1 MSVEL
6 LLRFLGGILAGATA
20 SQMFA
25 RLLDPNEPPLTAAL
39 LLFAV
44 AAAFFAVGFALTPYV
59 TTVPFFWFRERILQ
73 ASGSDYLVGGLGLII
88 GLVCGVLLQPPLSL
102 LPGGLGNWLP
112 IIASLAL
119 AYLGMTTMIHH
130 KRAVLALFGAARERA
145 QAQFAPGGER
155 VLVDTSAI
163 IDGRI
168 AEVAQTGFL
177 FCTLVVPRFVLA
189 ELQQVADSS
198 DASKRARGRR
208 GLDVLEQLQRHSLA
222 PVEIVDIDPDGA
234 ADVDTKLVRL
244 ARERDWPLLTNDY
257 NLNRVAA
264 LQGIRVL
271 NINELANALKPICIP
286 GDVLQVRLVHEGK
299 DPGQGVGYLVDGTM
313 VVVENGS
320 RQIGEEVAIVVTR
333 AIQTAAGRIIF
344 GRLRERPAAASRA
357 AAEG

>member
-6 LLRFLGGILAGATA
+6 VLRFIGGILAGATA
-20 SQMFA
+20 SQMA
-25 RLLDPNEPPLTAAL
+25 AGLVEPTEPPLRAAL
-39 LLFAV
+39 LLFGV
-44 AAAFFAVGFALTPYV
+44 AAACFAVGFALTPYV

-102 LPGGLGNWLP
+102 LPGGLGTWLP
-112 IIASLAL
+112 ITASLAL

-130 KRAVLALFGAARERA
+130 KRAVLALFGAARDRA
-145 QAQFAPGGER
+145 QAQLGPASER

-177 FCTLVVPRFVLA
+177 FCTLVVPRCVLA
-189 ELQQVADSS
+189 ELQQVADST
-198 DASKRARGRR
+198 DPGKRARGRR
-208 GLDVLEQLQRHSLA
+208 GLDVLEQLQKQSLA
-222 PVEIVDIDPDGA
+222 PVEILDSDLDGA
-234 ADVDTKLVRL
+234 PDVDAKLVRL
-244 ARERDWPLLTNDY
+244 AREHEWALLTNDY
-257 NLNRVAA
+257 HLNRVAG

-271 NINELANALKPICIP
+271 NINQLAIALKPLCVP
-286 GDVLQVRLVHEGK
+286 GDVIQVRLVHEGR
-299 DPGQGVGYLVDGTM
+299 DAGQGVGYLVDGTM

-320 RQIGEEVAIVVTR
+320 RQVGEEVPVVVTR

-344 GRLRERPAAASRA
+344 GRLRERPAAVGRPL
-357 AAEG
+357 AEE

>member
-1 MSVEL
+1 
-6 LLRFLGGILAGATA
+6 
-20 SQMFA
+20 
-25 RLLDPNEPPLTAAL
+25 
-39 LLFAV
+39 
-44 AAAFFAVGFALTPYV
+44 
-59 TTVPFFWFRERILQ
+59 
-73 ASGSDYLVGGLGLII
+73 
-88 GLVCGVLLQPPLSL
+88 
-102 LPGGLGNWLP
+102 
-112 IIASLAL
+112 
-119 AYLGMTTMIHH
+119 
-130 KRAVLALFGAARERA
+130 
-145 QAQFAPGGER
+145 
-155 VLVDTSAI
+155 
-163 IDGRI
+163 
-168 AEVAQTGFL
+168 
-177 FCTLVVPRFVLA
+177 
-189 ELQQVADSS
+189 
-198 DASKRARGRR
+198 
-208 GLDVLEQLQRHSLA
+208 
-222 PVEIVDIDPDGA
+222 
-234 ADVDTKLVRL
+234 VDTKLVRL